1 MPKTAPPDL
10 REKISSVFTRVE
22 DVTYVGLGVL
32 LAVSALFLLLAA
44 AWTLVEGLSFSGL
57 AKDLTVE
64 VVDQIL
70 LVLLIIEILSTVQ
83 VSFREHVFSYRAI
96 LSRRA
101 RSPPSGASSS
111 SPQNFPIRLKSS
123 KPVFRNAM
131 FELGLLTVLIFSWS
145 FFLCT
150 FSKKNRAATVERE

>member
-44 AWTLVEGLSFSGL
+44 AWTLIEGLSFSGL

-83 VSFREHVFSYRAI
+83 VSFREHVLTPEPFLVVGLIAAIRRVLIITAEFSN
-96 LSRRA
+96 
-101 RSPPSGASSS
+101 PSEVLEAA
-111 SPQNFPIRLKSS
+111 
-123 KPVFRNAM
+123 FRNAM
-131 FELGLLTVLIFSWS
+131 FELGLLTVLIFSLVFS
-145 FFLCT
+145 LHFL
-150 FSKKNRAATVERE
+150 KKNRPASVERE